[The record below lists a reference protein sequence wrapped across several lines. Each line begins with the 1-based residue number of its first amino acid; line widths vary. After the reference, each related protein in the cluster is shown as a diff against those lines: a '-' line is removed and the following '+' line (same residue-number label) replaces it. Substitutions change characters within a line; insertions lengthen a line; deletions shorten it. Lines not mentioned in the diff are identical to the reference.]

1 MTDIPRRTALAVL
14 NALSEKRHAHLDR
27 VITDTVD
34 NAGLN
39 FTLRDRNLV
48 NALIFGV
55 LRWRENL
62 DWTIR
67 HYSKTPLEKVRP
79 EILNLLRLGLYQ
91 VFFLDRIPDSAAV
104 NTTVEMAKEIAPVW
118 VVKYVNGLLR
128 NAIRNR
134 DTIRFPSMEEN
145 PALFLSVSKSFP
157 LWLVQKWIA
166 RFGLDAT
173 VRLCDAHNTIPPVT
187 IRANTLQ
194 TNRDT
199 LSALLKADVEG
210 ISPTLYSPD
219 GLVLEGTRKPIHE
232 LSAFKKGLFQ
242 VQDEAAQLV
251 SFLLSPQPGERILD
265 ACAGLGGKTGH
276 IGQLMKN
283 KREII
288 AADSDGNKL
297 TQLKTVMERLG
308 IRNVATRIRDF
319 TYSAADDSLGQ
330 FDRVLLDAPCSGL
343 GVIRRNPDIK
353 WDSARKNL
361 TRFRKKQGVLLREI
375 SSLVKPGGM
384 LVYAVC
390 SVEPEENEL
399 VIKDFISSCPDFH
412 VQKTLPETPFSFAP
426 FMDNQGFFRTFP
438 HVHNMDGF
446 FAVCMKREK
455 KS

>member
-1 MTDIPRRTALAVL
+1 L
-14 NALSEKRHAHLDR
+14 
-27 VITDTVD
+27 
-34 NAGLN
+34 
-39 FTLRDRNLV
+39 
-48 NALIFGV
+48 
-55 LRWRENL
+55 
-62 DWTIR
+62 
-67 HYSKTPLEKVRP
+67 
-79 EILNLLRLGLYQ
+79 
-91 VFFLDRIPDSAAV
+91 
-104 NTTVEMAKEIAPVW
+104 
-118 VVKYVNGLLR
+118 
-128 NAIRNR
+128 
-134 DTIRFPSMEEN
+134 EEN

-166 RFGLDAT
+166 RFGVDPA
-173 VRLCDAHNTIPPVT
+173 VRLCDAVNTIPPVT
-187 IRANTLQ
+187 IRTNTLQ
-194 TNRDT
+194 TSPDT
-199 LSALLKADVEG
+199 LSALLKADVDG
-210 ISPTLYSPD
+210 ISPTPYSPD

-283 KREII
+283 TGEII
-288 AADSDGNKL
+288 AADSDGKKL
-297 TQLKTVMERLG
+297 AQLKTVIERMG

-319 TYSAADDSLGQ
+319 TYSAADASLGL

-361 TRFRKKQGVLLREI
+361 ARFRKKQLALLREI
-375 SSLVKPGGM
+375 SSLVKPGGV

-399 VIKDFISSCPDFH
+399 VIRDFLSSFPDFH
-412 VQKTLPETPFSFAP
+412 VQKTLPERPFSFAP

-438 HVHNMDGF
+438 HIHNMDGF

>member
-1 MTDIPRRTALAVL
+1 MTDIPRKTALAVL
-14 NALSEKRHAHLDR
+14 NTLAEKRHAHLDR
-27 VITDTVD
+27 IITDSVD

-39 FTLRDRNLV
+39 LAMRDRNLV

-67 HYSKTPLEKVRP
+67 HYSKTPLEKIRP

-91 VFFLDRIPDSAAV
+91 IFFLDRIPDSAAV
-104 NTTVEMAKEIAPVW
+104 NTTVEMAKETAPVW
-118 VVKYVNGLLR
+118 VVKYVNALLR

-134 DTIRFPSMEEN
+134 DTIRFPSVEES
-145 PALFLSVSKSFP
+145 PALFLSISKSFP
-157 LWLVQKWIA
+157 LWLVQKWLA
-166 RFGLDAT
+166 RFGFEET
-173 VRLCDAHNTIPPVT
+173 VRLCDAQNTIPPVT

-194 TNRDT
+194 TCRDT
-199 LSALLKADVEG
+199 LSDLLKADVEE
-210 ISPTLYSPD
+210 IYPTPYSPD
-219 GLVLEGTRKPIHE
+219 GLVLEKTRKPIHE
-232 LSAFKKGLFQ
+232 FSAFKKGLFQ

-251 SFLLSPQPGERILD
+251 SFFLSPQPGERILD

-283 KREII
+283 KGEII
-288 AADSDGNKL
+288 AADSDGTKL
-297 TQLKTVMERLG
+297 AQLKTVMERLE

-319 TYSAADDSLGQ
+319 TYTAADSSLGQ
-330 FDRVLLDAPCSGL
+330 FDRVLIDAPCSGL

-361 TRFRKKQGVLLREI
+361 ARFRKKQVALLQQV
-375 SSLVKPGGM
+375 SGLVKPGGV

-390 SVEPEENEL
+390 SVEPEENEM
-399 VIKDFISSCPDFH
+399 VIGEFLSSCPDFQ
-412 VQKTLPETPFSFAP
+412 VQKTLPGLPFPLAS
-426 FMDNQGFFRTFP
+426 FMDNQGFIRTFP
-438 HVHNMDGF
+438 HIHNMDGF